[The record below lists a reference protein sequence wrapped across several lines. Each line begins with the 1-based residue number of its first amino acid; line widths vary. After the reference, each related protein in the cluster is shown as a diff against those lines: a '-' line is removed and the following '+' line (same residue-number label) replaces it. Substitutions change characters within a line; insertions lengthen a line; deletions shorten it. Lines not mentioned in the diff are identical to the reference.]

1 MIILQKPIVAAAI
14 AIFAGAGVYAAHTAS
29 QLETELRSLELQ
41 QQQDESAESRI
52 KSQTDQTASQSA
64 AFQSDNEVLRHD
76 IDGLAPDSRE
86 LAEQRAEQAKNQLQT
101 LMTDWLKRVSLLQQ
115 RLDQTPGAR
124 IPEMELLADQ
134 DWLNV
139 TRTGPETES
148 QYRQAMSRLRYAAQ
162 LKFCSILQTALSQ
175 YSKATGRQLPTDLT
189 QLQPYLPS
197 SVEPAMLQRY
207 TITAATAGCAGGN
220 TTPGNWGIEPETV
233 VDKDYDF
240 RFTVTQ
246 NGVQSEAL
254 FQTSPELYGLEKA
267 FTQANNGQPP
277 NDPAE
282 LLPYAAT
289 NRQRELVRWE
299 IKNRFQPDEK
309 PGG

>member
-189 QLQPYLPS
+189 QL
-197 SVEPAMLQRY
+197 
-207 TITAATAGCAGGN
+207 
-220 TTPGNWGIEPETV
+220 
-233 VDKDYDF
+233 
-240 RFTVTQ
+240 
-246 NGVQSEAL
+246 
-254 FQTSPELYGLEKA
+254 YGLEKA

-309 PGG
+309 SGGE